1 MRRLG
6 EKLFHR
12 VRNAGAIRPDV
23 SELDVAFL
31 LELLSQTRLGDADRT
46 AELRQRF
53 LGIILDGL
61 RPGSASALPGTSPTW
76 GEQEGRWVPA
86 AERV

>member
-1 MRRLG
+1 M
-6 EKLFHR
+6 
-12 VRNAGAIRPDV
+12 

-61 RPGSASALPGTSPTW
+61 SPGATSALPGDPPSW
-76 GEQEGRWVPA
+76 REQLARWTPDGA
-86 AERV
+86 AQ